1 MRVRG
6 LFLATFIALSA
17 AAPASAQDGVIGGPD
32 LCQDSACGGWLFFG
46 AIAGT
51 AALTVDSILIGEAID
66 KATHGH
72 GLYAGGASFE
82 IFWGISHIATGAAV
96 AAHVAPNEN
105 WGLLGIGVPLALVGG
120 YFVIHGAFSLGSA
133 RPPPPPEPDDEAAQ
147 EEPAD
152 EPADEESAPPS
163 EEQPDEEEPAAEP
176 VEPAAAVSLAPTL
189 GGVMVQV
196 FGTF

>member
-1 MRVRG
+1 MRG
-6 LFLATFIALSA
+6 LFIATLVILSA

-66 KATHGH
+66 KGMRGH

-82 IFWGISHIATGAAV
+82 IFWGLSHMGAGVAI
-96 AAHVAPNEN
+96 AAHATREDPGLAGLGVPIA
-105 WGLLGIGVPLALVGG
+105 LLGA
-120 YFVIHGAFSLGSA
+120 YFVVHGALSLGSA
-133 RPPPPPEPDDEAAQ
+133 RPPPPPEENADDDAGD
-147 EEPAD
+147 PAD
-152 EPADEESAPPS
+152 DAEESDAPA
-163 EEQPDEEEPAAEP
+163 EEEPDEAPAA
-176 VEPAAAVSLAPTL
+176 EPAAAVSLAPTF
-189 GGVMVQV
+189 GGVMVTV